1 MSTFVE
7 LTDFLP
13 KSLENDIYE
22 STMATFMPWYY
33 SDSTIH
39 KGNNTLPSHPDIRDS
54 SQFVHLALWPDQ
66 ENSWIWNVIKP
77 VLYFFEKETGTKIKD
92 TQRCKINLLQPSKNY
107 QPNTFH
113 PPHNDGE
120 DNQYSLIYYVNDS
133 DGDTYFFNEF
143 FTGVKPELTIYNK
156 VTPKKGKAVFF
167 DSARYHCSSN
177 PVNTER
183 RVAINF
189 VFGVEK

>member
-77 VLYFFEKETGTKIKD
+77 VLYFFEKEFSSIYIHAYGLIFLIGRLMHSFCFAFTKQNMFLRVGGTVLTLGCILSITIK
-92 TQRCKINLLQPSKNY
+92 LL
-107 QPNTFH
+107 
-113 PPHNDGE
+113 
-120 DNQYSLIYYVNDS
+120 
-133 DGDTYFFNEF
+133 
-143 FTGVKPELTIYNK
+143 
-156 VTPKKGKAVFF
+156 
-167 DSARYHCSSN
+167 
-177 PVNTER
+177 
-183 RVAINF
+183 INF
-189 VFGVEK
+189 F